1 MLRWEK
7 RRTWKKVLV
16 RSAESGFQIFL
27 DEKPI
32 ETPNKNLIVVPTKKL
47 ADALAKEW
55 KTQKKVVGFKK
66 MVFNKLVNSSIDQV
80 TVSRTSIIEILIE
93 YGDTDL
99 LCYRAED
106 PPDLCLLQET
116 QWGPVLNWLEKT
128 FSINLKVYSGVIY
141 EPQDKQQLQQL
152 KNILQVYSDFEI
164 AALHELVTIS
174 GSLIIGLAVKN
185 KALTLQEAWN
195 RAILDESW
203 QMQKWGKDQESLDR
217 LNLRRKEFNAAYD
230 FLKLLE

>member
-141 EPQDKQQLQQL
+141 EPQEEQQLQQL